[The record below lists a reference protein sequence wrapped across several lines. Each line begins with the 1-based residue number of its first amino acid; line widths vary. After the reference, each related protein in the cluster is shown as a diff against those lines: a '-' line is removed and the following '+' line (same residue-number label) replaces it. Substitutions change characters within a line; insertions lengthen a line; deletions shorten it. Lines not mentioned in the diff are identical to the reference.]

1 MNVFKYVVVIFIGY
15 FLIGCDQR
23 PSPSNSSFVNFL
35 LDPFAKLV
43 ISAPSGQP
51 KTKTAV
57 SGPAKQKLNLPAKTA
72 SVCRCGAITLAMGLY
87 NKNQGNISDGNK
99 LTNYAL
105 AWSKTSFEVGAQE
118 GVSYDAVKAENQK
131 LSDSISKNF
140 GAFLEGA
147 PQDMSNCSSLLKSD
161 SALLSLF
168 QKNLTGQ

>member
-1 MNVFKYVVVIFIGY
+1 MNGFKYAVIIFMGF

-23 PSPSNSSFVNFL
+23 PGPSNSYLVNFL

-43 ISAPSGQP
+43 ISNPSGQ
-51 KTKTAV
+51 TKSRANV
-57 SGPAKQKLNLPAKTA
+57 SPAIQKPILPAKTA

-99 LTNYAL
+99 LINYAL
-105 AWSKTSFEVGAQE
+105 AWSKTAFAVGAQE
-118 GVSYDAVKAENQK
+118 GVSSDAVKAENQK

-161 SALLSLF
+161 SALLSIF
-168 QKNLTGQ
+168 QKNLASQ